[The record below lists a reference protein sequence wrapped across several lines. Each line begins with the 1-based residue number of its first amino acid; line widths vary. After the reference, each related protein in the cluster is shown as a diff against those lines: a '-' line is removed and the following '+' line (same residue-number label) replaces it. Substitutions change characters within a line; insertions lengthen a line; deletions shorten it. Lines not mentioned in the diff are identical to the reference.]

1 MRKPPSELQLPR
13 LLPSIRDEFALVD
26 GSTSPDAPAHAYEVR
41 DVLMAGLAMMFVQDP
56 SMCAFQR
63 RLAERRGKS
72 NLDTIFGVAHI
83 PEETQFRRI
92 LDPLDPFQVQRG
104 FRPCL
109 NNLQK
114 TRLWSSYRVLG
125 GRYAVLLDGFEFFRS
140 QKKGCSACLEYHHR
154 DGRVDYAHQALVATI
169 AHPTA
174 KRPIPLIL
182 EEIRRE
188 DGASKQ
194 DCESNAAKRLI
205 PALAKL
211 HCHLDMVMVGD
222 GLYSKI
228 PMIRAIRKVGMGF
241 ILVAKP
247 SDHKALEENIIGLR
261 ACGGIQRWE
270 KKLEKGRRAIYEWV
284 NRVELTASDRDVVN
298 WLAYTETNSEGKV
311 LYRNTWVTDI
321 DLNQRNVAEVAQVGR
336 HRWQIE
342 NQAFNVLKNHGH
354 HLEHNFGHGEKN
366 LAFNFV
372 VLNFIAYFLHQV
384 IALADHLFQAAAEK
398 VGGEYKLWDDICV
411 LFKHFVW
418 GSWEILLEHILDYRD
433 DTGFDSG

>member
-1 MRKPPSELQLPR
+1 MRKPPSEIQLPR
-13 LLPSIRDEFALVD
+13 LLPAIRDEFALVEG
-26 GSTSPDAPAHAYEVR
+26 GSSSAAPAHAYEVR

-63 RLAERRGKS
+63 RLVERRGKS
-72 NLDTIFGVAHI
+72 NFDTIFGVEQI
-83 PEETQFRRI
+83 PEATQFRRI
-92 LDPLDPFQVQRG
+92 LDPLDPVEVQRA
-104 FRPCL
+104 FCPCL
-109 NNLQK
+109 RNLQK

-140 QKKGCSACLEYHHR
+140 EKKGCSGCLEYHHR
-154 DGRVDYAHQALVATI
+154 NGRVDYAHQAVVATI
-169 AHPTA
+169 AHPSA

-211 HCHLDMVMVGD
+211 HCHLDMVIVAD
-222 GLYSKI
+222 GLYSKL
-228 PMIRAIRKVGMGF
+228 PMIRAIREAGMAF
-241 ILVAKP
+241 VLVAKP
-247 SDHKALEENIIGLR
+247 SDHKTLEENLTGLR
-261 ACGGIQRWE
+261 SCGGVQRRE
-270 KKLEKGRRAIYEWV
+270 RRLEKGRQATYEWV
-284 NRVELTASDRDVVN
+284 NRVELTAKDDHVVN
-298 WLAYTETNSEGKV
+298 WLSYTETALGGKI
-311 LYRNTWVTDI
+311 LYRNTWVTNI
-321 DLNQRNVAEVAQVGR
+321 ELAHSNVVEVAEVGR

-398 VGGEYKLWDDICV
+398 VGGEYKLWDDIRV